1 MRLATLPRRRDCRR
15 RRRHVAAT
23 LADGAQARRPYPR
36 RRGARSLEVAVADRG
51 LAQARAGSRRSVQQA
66 QAARRERSRSPIFAM
81 RTAAVPA
88 HLSLWPRAHAAWTS
102 AAPRLIRRRATTT
115 DRRLLAP
122 TQMAAEWPAQLDG
135 VAHLRHVME
144 EGGDLA
150 VVEPLDGE
158 LDARGIL
165 RRGRDGV
172 AAFCAIAVRRG
183 QPHIDMLP
191 SAEGKRRGRLKREA
205 LHPRR
210 DGRRR
215 SGPV

>member
-102 AAPRLIRRRATTT
+102 AALRLIRRRATTT

-122 TQMAAEWPAQLDG
+122 TQNGRRMARAARWCRPPAP
-135 VAHLRHVME
+135 RH
-144 EGGDLA
+144 G
-150 VVEPLDGE
+150 
-158 LDARGIL
+158 
-165 RRGRDGV
+165 RRGRPRRRR
-172 AAFCAIAVRRG
+172 AARWRARCSRDSPARTRWSSCVLRDSRQAR
-183 QPHIDMLP
+183 
-191 SAEGKRRGRLKREA
+191 SAAHRHAAQRGRQTARTAEA
-205 LHPRR
+205 
-210 DGRRR
+210 R
-215 SGPV
+215 SSSPAA